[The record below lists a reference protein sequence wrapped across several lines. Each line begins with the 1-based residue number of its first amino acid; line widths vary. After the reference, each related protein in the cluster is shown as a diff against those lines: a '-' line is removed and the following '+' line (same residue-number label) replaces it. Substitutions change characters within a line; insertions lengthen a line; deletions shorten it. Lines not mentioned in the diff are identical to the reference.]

1 MILDI
6 GIIIKI
12 GIVGIV
18 MIILDKVLDS
28 GGKKEYAVISN
39 LAGIVIILMLVISLI
54 TKLFDSIQTLFRF

>member
-1 MILDI
+1 MLDVS
-6 GIIIKI
+6 IIIKI

-39 LAGIVIILMLVISLI
+39 LAGIIIILILVVSLI
-54 TKLFDSIQTLFRF
+54 SKLFNAIQTLFYF